1 MTLSPTITL
10 TADVID
16 AVSEAVAAPP
26 TPAARAT
33 VIADLMTEM
42 YATVQWRLGDVNADD
57 ELASLKR
64 VVIEV
69 QAHLDRMSPYR

>member
-33 VIADLMTEM
+33 VIASLMTEM
-42 YATVQWRLGDVNADD
+42 YATVQWRWETSTPTTNSP
-57 ELASLKR
+57 ASR
-64 VVIEV
+64 G
-69 QAHLDRMSPYR
+69 S

>member
-1 MTLSPTITL
+1 MTPSPTLTL

-26 TPAARAT
+26 TRAARAT
-33 VIADLMTEM
+33 VIASLMTEM

-57 ELASLKR
+57 ELASLTR
-64 VVIEV
+64 VMVEV

>member
-26 TPAARAT
+26 TPAARAI
-33 VIADLMTEM
+33 VIAGLVTEM
-42 YATVQWRLGDVNADD
+42 YASVQWRLGAVSSDA
-57 ELASLKR
+57 ELASLDQ
-64 VVIEV
+64 VLTEA
-69 QAHLDRMSPYR
+69 QAHLSRMSANY

>member
-1 MTLSPTITL
+1 MTVSPTITL
-10 TADVID
+10 TADVVD

-26 TPAARAT
+26 TRAARAT
-33 VIADLMTEM
+33 VIASLMTEM

-57 ELASLKR
+57 ELASLTR
-64 VVIEV
+64 VMIEV

>member
-1 MTLSPTITL
+1 MTLSSTITL

-33 VIADLMTEM
+33 VIADLVTEM
-42 YATVQWRLGDVNADD
+42 FATVQWRLGAVNADD
-57 ELASLKR
+57 ELASLQQ

-69 QAHLDRMSPYR
+69 EAHQARMSAYR

>member
-33 VIADLMTEM
+33 VIASLMTET
-42 YATVQWRLGDVNADD
+42 YATVQWRLGDVTADD
-57 ELASLKR
+57 ELASLTR
-64 VVIEV
+64 VMIEV
-69 QAHLDRMSPYR
+69 QAHLDRMSLYR